1 MQKKKILFVASDG
14 GHLAQIL
21 ELKQLMEKFDHLII
35 TEKTNSTLPLSK
47 DYNIEFA
54 HPRPEG
60 KSRNFSFYLSIL
72 KNFLFALRKIRSF
85 RPKVI
90 ITTGSHTAIPFCI
103 IGKLLGCKIVWILSF
118 ARINSKASSAS
129 LIYPIANKFIVQ
141 WPEMQKHYKK
151 SIYLG
156 SIY

>member
-1 MQKKKILFVASDG
+1 MKSNKVLFVASDG
-14 GHLAQIL
+14 GHLAQVL
-21 ELKQLMEKFDHLII
+21 ELKLLMEKYEHLII
-35 TEKTNSTLPLSK
+35 TEKTKATIPLAK

-60 KSRNFSFYLSIL
+60 KNRNLAFYISIL
-72 KNFLFALRKIRSF
+72 KNFHFAFKKIRKF
-85 RPKVI
+85 KPRVI

-103 IGKLLGCKIVWILSF
+103 MGKLLGCKIVWILSF
-118 ARINSKASSAS
+118 ARINSKASSAN
-129 LIYPIANKFIVQ
+129 LIYPIADKFIVQ
-141 WPEMQKHYKK
+141 WPEMQNHYKK